1 MSVYDFMR
9 AHPGLA
15 AVAAAAMGPS
25 TARVPA
31 AVSPTAPHAAPAPKE
46 LTAAQREIVAEAETE
61 SRLRAAVQR
70 QIERVRP
77 GAASHFFEENINKH
91 GIEIELRRNDGD
103 SVELGLAKACARE
116 VMRRYGT
123 EKAAP
128 LVQGVRDLKVGYP
141 VNASR
146 GRSSSA
152 VRSGHVI
159 AAAPRR

>member
-46 LTAAQREIVAEAETE
+46 LTAAQREIVAEAESE
-61 SRLRAAVQR
+61 SRLRSAMLR

-77 GAASHFFEENINKH
+77 GAAISHATDAQLAN
-91 GIEIELRRNDGD
+91 ELRRTDGD
-103 SVELGLAKACARE
+103 SVELGLAKSMARLL
-116 VMRRYGT
+116 VKQVGV
-123 EKAAP
+123 EKSAASIER
-128 LVQGVRDLKVGYP
+128 VRALREGRP
-141 VNASR
+141 MSASHSTR
-146 GRSSSA
+146 DPSRSP
-152 VRSGHVI
+152 HVI
-159 AAAPRR
+159 GAAPRR